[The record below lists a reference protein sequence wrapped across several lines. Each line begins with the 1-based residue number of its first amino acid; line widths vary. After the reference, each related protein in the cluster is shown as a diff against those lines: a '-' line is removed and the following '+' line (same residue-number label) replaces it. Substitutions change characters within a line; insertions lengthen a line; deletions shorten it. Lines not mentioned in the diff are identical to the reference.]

1 MTKIIKYNIT
11 TVSSLIVSPRSDRAF
26 YTDLDDSIGEYCNKN
41 YDKYL
46 DRDGLRIVYP
56 FYRYGQYECY
66 SPEQAEYYLPGSSI
80 KGALKNP
87 DGKSKEI
94 NSKQNIMAE
103 DIKIGNDKIVLRNLY
118 KLQYLDE
125 PVKKGALKPFFE
137 NVGIEMVRD
146 GVRLE
151 GELFS
156 DMDTVKH
163 LLQDA
168 NRVTKQKIK
177 QMLEYLEMIKETE
190 ARKKGCAN
198 NVNTIQVEKKGC
210 VDVINTIIEKLK
222 PLQNKD
228 NIFLLGGYKGLLH
241 SICLNKAEEINSAV
255 FIDQETDLPH
265 GLISIDLVEV

>member
-1 MTKIIKYNIT
+1 MDKIKYNIT

-26 YTDLDDSIGEYCNKN
+26 YRELDSSIK
-41 YDKYL
+41 KYYPEAHKEC
-46 DRDGLRIVYP
+46 GKIQIIYP
-56 FYRYGQYECY
+56 FYRYGQYESY

-94 NSKQNIMAE
+94 NSKQSIMAE
-103 DIKIGNDKIVLRNLY
+103 DIRIGNDKIVLRNLY
-118 KLQYLDE
+118 KLQYIDKPKE
-125 PVKKGALKPFFE
+125 KGCLKPFFE
-137 NVGIEMVRD
+137 NVGVEMVKK
-146 GVRLE
+146 GVKLE

-156 DMDTVKH
+156 DIATVKH

-168 NRVTKQKIK
+168 NHITKQKIK
-177 QMLEYLEMIKETE
+177 QMLEYLDKIKITE
-190 ARKKGCAN
+190 A
-198 NVNTIQVEKKGC
+198 EKNGC

-265 GLISIDLVEV
+265 GLISIDLVKA